1 MNRERSYTIAALSAE
16 FGITART
23 LRFYED
29 RGLIGPERQGQS
41 RVYAPRDRARVAL
54 ILRGKRLG
62 FSLADIGE
70 LLDLYDLGDGRVT
83 QHRMTLAKFRERIAA
98 LRRQREDIDLTIS
111 ELDEYCDTLENMLD
125 RGKLKKAI

>member
-1 MNRERSYTIAALSAE
+1 MTSDGRYTIAVLSAE

-29 RGLIGPERQGQS
+29 RGLINPEREGQS

-83 QHRMTLAKFRERIAA
+83 QHRMTLAKFRERIST
-98 LRRQREDIDLTIS
+98 LKRQREDIDLTIS
-111 ELDEYCDTLENMLD
+111 ELEEYCDTLENMLD
-125 RGKLKKAI
+125 QDKLKKAI